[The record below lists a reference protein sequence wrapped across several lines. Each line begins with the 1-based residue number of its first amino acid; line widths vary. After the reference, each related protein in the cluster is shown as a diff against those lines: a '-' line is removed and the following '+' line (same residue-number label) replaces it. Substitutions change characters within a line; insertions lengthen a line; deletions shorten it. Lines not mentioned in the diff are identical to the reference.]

1 MAKNMDMI
9 IRNRIMA
16 VSLDM
21 IINQKKKRTKAMVE
35 NMDKRQMKN
44 RIIADIMDM
53 ITSQKKKRKKVMG
66 DIMDMLT
73 R

>member
-1 MAKNMDMI
+1 MRSN
-9 IRNRIMA
+9 N
-16 VSLDM
+16 
-21 IINQKKKRTKAMVE
+21 KKKI
-35 NMDKRQMKN
+35 MDKRQMKN